1 MLRTVLLLAGCGML
15 LVGCASQ
22 VPIATTYP
30 ISTQRKA
37 KASHHWD
44 VLAEDVAQQ
53 TLRTLAANE
62 SLAGRNVHVLP
73 PPDRTPF
80 NRAFSNFLITR
91 LVNRGM
97 PVSERP
103 DDAVTV
109 QYETQLVRH
118 GSNRYAH
125 LPGSL
130 TVLTAGVWVFRDLAW
145 SSSGALPASLLMAGL
160 ADWGMGYLAGGAT
173 PTELVVTTSILEDG
187 RYVMRR
193 SDIYYL
199 EDTDLALF
207 VDAKSRNFDVSAS
220 ERPVKRWEVVGQ

>member
-1 MLRTVLLLAGCGML
+1 
-15 LVGCASQ
+15 
-22 VPIATTYP
+22 
-30 ISTQRKA
+30 
-37 KASHHWD
+37 
-44 VLAEDVAQQ
+44 
-53 TLRTLAANE
+53 
-62 SLAGRNVHVLP
+62 
-73 PPDRTPF
+73 
-80 NRAFSNFLITR
+80 
-91 LVNRGM
+91 
-97 PVSERP
+97 
-103 DDAVTV
+103 
-109 QYETQLVRH
+109 LVRH